1 MLTLFSGRWRVLRDA
16 YTRML
21 TTAYVKNLTE
31 LADPGAEKIAPAA
44 SLPAAVKMLQNIS
57 FSGANG

>member
-1 MLTLFSGRWRVLRDA
+1 
-16 YTRML
+16 ML

>member
-1 MLTLFSGRWRVLRDA
+1 
-16 YTRML
+16 ML

-57 FSGANG
+57 FSGVNG